1 MTRPRDFRIVLSFLH
16 VPVRLFV
23 FVFIDSATRLRASH
37 RDSSMRAAPNARS
50 APARVTRVVDARA
63 RRSPPRRAARVHASS
78 SASASKSKSND
89 PKHLYNL
96 LGVSSTATAKEIK
109 SAYRKRALELHPDVN
124 KSPDASTRFNEV
136 KEAYNVLIDPKL
148 RAAYDDAASA
158 TSRGPSASDWTD
170 AWSRAT
176 SGSRASSASTGARRS
191 QQPEEEFYG
200 FKDFFA
206 DLEKELAAREAK
218 RPAGAAPKS
227 LWEELYD
234 IGEEFVDFLETSAP
248 KPSKKPPE
256 DAFRYDRSERAPP
269 KPKPPPSSSR
279 PASARSAKDTTV
291 DDMLADLK
299 RDMGL

>member
-1 MTRPRDFRIVLSFLH
+1 
-16 VPVRLFV
+16 
-23 FVFIDSATRLRASH
+23 
-37 RDSSMRAAPNARS
+37 MRAAPNARS
-50 APARVTRVVDARA
+50 APARSTRVVDARA
-63 RRSPPRRAARVHASS
+63 RRLSSRRAARVHASS
-78 SASASKSKSND
+78 SASSKSKSND

-148 RAAYDDAASA
+148 RAAYDDAASS

-248 KPSKKPPE
+248 KPSKKPPD
-256 DAFRYDRSERAPP
+256 DAFRYDGSARAPP

-279 PASARSAKDTTV
+279 SASARSAKDTTV

>member
-1 MTRPRDFRIVLSFLH
+1 MF
-16 VPVRLFV
+16 LFV
-23 FVFIDSATRLRASH
+23 ALSRRRLALGASH
-37 RDSSMRAAPNARS
+37 RDSSTRTAMSTRS
-50 APARVTRVVDARA
+50 ARARATRVTDVRA
-63 RRSPPRRAARVHASS
+63 RRSWTRRTARVRASS
-78 SASASKSKSND
+78 SSSSKSKSND

-124 KSPDASTRFNEV
+124 KSADASTRFNEV

-148 RAAYDDAASA
+148 RAAYDDAASG

-191 QQPEEEFYG
+191 QQPQPEEEFYG

-248 KPSKKPPE
+248 APSKKPPE
-256 DAFRYDRSERAPP
+256 DEFRYDRSPRAPP
-269 KPKPPPSSSR
+269 KSAR
-279 PASARSAKDTTV
+279 RASPRSAKDTTV